1 MRCAFLIAASVCLP
15 GRPVMAQDAAKV
27 DAKHMRVEVNNDQ
40 VRVLRYHYDPHERAA
55 MHSHPNTIDIV
66 LTDGD
71 VRLTSTK
78 ALIAARMRSSAPGFD
93 CSSNASS

>member
-1 MRCAFLIAASVCLP
+1 MKEKSTAPSVE
-15 GRPVMAQDAAKV
+15 GDDEVEDAAKV

-93 CSSNASS
+93 CSSKRCQ